1 MGYYLLLAVLASTLM
16 AAGLVLMKSRAA
28 ALPKA
33 AGWGTLYAVATW
45 IRDPTWLGGIAVETL
60 GYVAYIVA
68 VSRAPVSMVAVMME
82 GGIAM
87 FVIFAVV
94 FLGERASSR
103 EWLGIAT
110 IVIAMTLLG
119 LSLAAVESSG
129 AIATTRLAE
138 VSVALIMFSALP
150 MATGRWRESGMAA
163 AVVSGFAFGLG
174 SLYAKGMTDYFIAES
189 SVALAFRIISDPYV
203 YLAIAANI
211 AGMILLQNSFHSAR
225 GIVAL
230 PISSALSNLV
240 PIAGGMI
247 AFGEGLPA
255 DQVAAALRI
264 GAFVLTI
271 TASLLLAG
279 AEDAPAVHVASTSS

>member
-1 MGYYLLLAVLASTLM
+1 MGLYLLLAVLASALM

-28 ALPKA
+28 TLPKA
-33 AGWGTLYAVATW
+33 AGRSTLRAVLAW
-45 IRDPTWLGGIAVETL
+45 IRDPIWLGGVGLETL
-60 GYVAYIVA
+60 GYAAYIVA
-68 VSRAPVSMVAVMME
+68 VSGAPVSMVAVMME

-94 FLGERASSR
+94 FLSERASPR

-119 LSLAAVESSG
+119 LSLSAGETSG
-129 AIATTRLAE
+129 APGTLRLAE
-138 VSVALIMFSALP
+138 VTVAIVMFSVLP
-150 MATGRWRESGMAA
+150 MTAARWRESGMAA
-163 AVVSGFAFGLG
+163 AIVSGFAFGLG
-174 SLYAKGMTDYFIAES
+174 SLYAKAMTDYFIAEPAAEI
-189 SVALAFRIISDPYV
+189 ALRILANPYV

-230 PISSALSNLV
+230 PISSALSNLI

-255 DQVAAALRI
+255 DHVAAGLRI
-264 GAFVLTI
+264 GAFALTV

-279 AEDAPAVHVASTSS
+279 AEDAAAIRVASTS

>member
-1 MGYYLLLAVLASTLM
+1 MGLYLLLAVLASALM

-33 AGWGTLYAVATW
+33 AGRGAARALLAW
-45 IRDPTWLGGIAVETL
+45 IQDPIWLGGVGLQTV
-60 GYVAYIVA
+60 GYAAYILA
-68 VSRAPVSMVAVMME
+68 VSGAPVSMVAVMME

-87 FVIFAVV
+87 FVIFAVA
-94 FLGERASSR
+94 FLNERASPR

-110 IVIAMTLLG
+110 IVTAMTLLG
-119 LSLAAVESSG
+119 LSLPAGEASG
-129 AIATTRLAE
+129 PTGTVGLAE
-138 VSVALIMFSALP
+138 VTIAIIMLSLLP
-150 MATGRWRESGMAA
+150 MTAARWRESGMAA
-163 AVVSGFAFGLG
+163 AIISGFAFGLA
-174 SLYAKGMTDYFIAES
+174 SLYAKAMTDYFIAEP
-189 SVALAFRIISDPYV
+189 AAELAFRILTDPYV

-211 AGMILLQNSFHSAR
+211 TGMILLQNSFHSAR

-255 DQVAAALRI
+255 DHVAAGLRV
-264 GAFVLTI
+264 GAFALTVI
-271 TASLLLAG
+271 ASLMLAG
-279 AEDAPAVHVASTSS
+279 AEDASAMRVASTS

>member
-1 MGYYLLLAVLASTLM
+1 MGLYLLLAILASALM

-28 ALPKA
+28 VLPKA
-33 AGWGTLYAVATW
+33 TGMGTLRAVLAW
-45 IRDPTWLGGIAVETL
+45 IRDPIWLAGVGVETL
-60 GYVAYIVA
+60 GYAAYVVAL
-68 VSRAPVSMVAVMME
+68 SGAPVSMVAVMME

-87 FVIFAVV
+87 FVIFAVT
-94 FLGERASSR
+94 FLAERATPR
-103 EWLGIAT
+103 EWLGIAA

-119 LSLAAVESSG
+119 LSLPAGETSAAPG
-129 AIATTRLAE
+129 PLRLAE
-138 VSVALIMFSALP
+138 VTAAIIMVSFIP
-150 MATGRWRESGMAA
+150 MMAVRWRESGMAA

-174 SLYAKGMTDYFIAES
+174 SLYAKAMTDYFIAEPS
-189 SVALAFRIISDPYV
+189 TQMALMVLADPYV

-230 PISSALSNLV
+230 PISSALSNLI

-255 DQVAAALRI
+255 DPVAAGLRI
-264 GAFVLTI
+264 GAFALTLM
-271 TASLLLAG
+271 TSLLLAG
-279 AEDAPAVHVASTSS
+279 AEDAAAVRVVSTT

>member
-1 MGYYLLLAVLASTLM
+1 MGLYLLLAVLASALM
-16 AAGLVLMKSRAA
+16 ASGLVLMKSHAA

-33 AGWGTLYAVATW
+33 TGRGTLRAVMVW
-45 IRDPTWLGGIAVETL
+45 IRDPVWLGGVGMQTL
-60 GYVAYIVA
+60 GYAAYVVA
-68 VSRAPVSMVAVMME
+68 VSGAPVSMVAVMME

-87 FVIFAVV
+87 FVIFAVA
-94 FLGERASSR
+94 FLSERASPR
-103 EWLGIAT
+103 EWLGIAV

-119 LSLAAVESSG
+119 LSLSAGETSG
-129 AIATTRLAE
+129 SPNTFRLAE
-138 VSVALIMFSALP
+138 VTVATIMFSVPP
-150 MATGRWRESGMAA
+150 MTAARWRESGMAA

-174 SLYAKGMTDYFIAES
+174 ALYAKAMTDYFIAEA
-189 SVALAFRIISDPYV
+189 SVELALRVLTDPYV

-230 PISSALSNLV
+230 PISSALSNLI

-255 DQVAAALRI
+255 DHVAAGLRI
-264 GAFVLTI
+264 GAFALTVI
-271 TASLLLAG
+271 ASLLLAG
-279 AEDAPAVHVASTSS
+279 SEDAAAVRVASNS